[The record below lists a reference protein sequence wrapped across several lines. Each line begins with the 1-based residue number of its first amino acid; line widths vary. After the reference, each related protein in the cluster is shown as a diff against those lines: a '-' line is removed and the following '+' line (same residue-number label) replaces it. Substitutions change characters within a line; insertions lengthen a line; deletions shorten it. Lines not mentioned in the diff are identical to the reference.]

1 MPLRERLLNLLRA
14 DDFTPADEF
23 GICRRLGLRQQSRAA
38 VRKEIEFLL
47 KAGLARRDSRGRVAA
62 VAKTARRPAP
72 APDASERPVF
82 TPTRRG
88 PAMPPP
94 GSPGPFASPSKA
106 SSEVERPPARVRS
119 SPSTL
124 KPGESTGRI
133 QFRLGGSAYVVRED
147 ATGESGLQIAPEDTD
162 VALPGDRVVVRE
174 LVGRRGR
181 RPGEKVG
188 RVVRVLERERDTII
202 GELRRGRR
210 QLVVLPD
217 DPRVS
222 REILVTGIGL
232 AEAGPAPREGD
243 KVVVKLA
250 EWTRRELP
258 PAGVVVARL
267 GRTFEPQAEMRAV
280 LLRYHLNRD
289 FPATA
294 EQEAG
299 ALPERVADAHA
310 AGREDFRRKA
320 VFTIDP
326 DDAKDFDD
334 ALSLEVLP
342 HGAAR
347 VGVHIADVSAYVL
360 PGTALD
366 AEAQRRGNST
376 YLVGT
381 VVPMLPEK
389 LSNGLCSLVEAEDRL
404 CKAVLFT
411 YDGKGALQTTEF
423 AETVIRSRKR
433 LTYKQAFAL
442 LTEDDLESVRA
453 LPSPAR
459 HRTGSSGRPLRD
471 LPTSELR
478 DLQSWVRR
486 LWAIAKRLRADR
498 MAQGSLDLDMPETRI
513 LVDADGHAERLERI
527 EHDESHQ
534 LVEEFML
541 AANEAVA
548 RLTRTRRLPS
558 LYRVHDDPEP
568 ARLVELRETLASFGI
583 KTGDLSHRR
592 ELTRL
597 LALLADHPQGHTL
610 RTQLLRSLRK
620 AAYRHTPDGHFGL
633 HKRDYTHFTSPI
645 RRYADLVV
653 HRVLAAHLARPGAS
667 AAAHDLQ
674 QVSRLGE
681 HLTRTEV
688 NSAEAERESVK
699 VKLVEYFDR
708 ELGRTPPARF
718 AAVITDV
725 RPHGFFVEL
734 TESMTFGFVP
744 AEMLPADRYD
754 FAEGEAALTGRRH
767 RRRYALNGRLDVAVA
782 RVDRYKRLI
791 DFRPADDA
799 AV

>member
-23 GICRRLGLRQQSRAA
+23 GICRRLGLRQQVRAA

-72 APDASERPVF
+72 APSASERPVF

-94 GSPGPFASPSKA
+94 GSPGPFASPSEA
-106 SSEVERPPARVRS
+106 SSEVERPPAHVRS

-299 ALPERVADAHA
+299 ALPERVAAAHA

-334 ALSLEVLP
+334 ALSLEELP

-347 VGVHIADVSAYVL
+347 VGVHIADVSAYVR

-411 YDGKGALQTTEF
+411 YDGKGVLQATEF

-718 AAVITDV
+718 ASVITDV

>member
-1 MPLRERLLNLLRA
+1 
-14 DDFTPADEF
+14 
-23 GICRRLGLRQQSRAA
+23 
-38 VRKEIEFLL
+38 
-47 KAGLARRDSRGRVAA
+47 
-62 VAKTARRPAP
+62 
-72 APDASERPVF
+72 
-82 TPTRRG
+82 
-88 PAMPPP
+88 
-94 GSPGPFASPSKA
+94 
-106 SSEVERPPARVRS
+106 
-119 SPSTL
+119 
-124 KPGESTGRI
+124 
-133 QFRLGGSAYVVRED
+133 
-147 ATGESGLQIAPEDTD
+147 
-162 VALPGDRVVVRE
+162 
-174 LVGRRGR
+174 
-181 RPGEKVG
+181 
-188 RVVRVLERERDTII
+188 
-202 GELRRGRR
+202 
-210 QLVVLPD
+210 
-217 DPRVS
+217 
-222 REILVTGIGL
+222 
-232 AEAGPAPREGD
+232 
-243 KVVVKLA
+243 
-250 EWTRRELP
+250 
-258 PAGVVVARL
+258 
-267 GRTFEPQAEMRAV
+267 
-280 LLRYHLNRD
+280 
-289 FPATA
+289 
-294 EQEAG
+294 
-299 ALPERVADAHA
+299 
-310 AGREDFRRKA
+310 
-320 VFTIDP
+320 
-326 DDAKDFDD
+326 
-334 ALSLEVLP
+334 
-342 HGAAR
+342 
-347 VGVHIADVSAYVL
+347 
-360 PGTALD
+360 
-366 AEAQRRGNST
+366 
-376 YLVGT
+376 
-381 VVPMLPEK
+381 
-389 LSNGLCSLVEAEDRL
+389 
-404 CKAVLFT
+404 
-411 YDGKGALQTTEF
+411 
-423 AETVIRSRKR
+423 
-433 LTYKQAFAL
+433 
-442 LTEDDLESVRA
+442 
-453 LPSPAR
+453 
-459 HRTGSSGRPLRD
+459 
-471 LPTSELR
+471 
-478 DLQSWVRR
+478 
-486 LWAIAKRLRADR
+486 

-583 KTGDLSHRR
+583 KAGDLSHRR

-744 AEMLPADRYD
+744 AEMLPADCYD